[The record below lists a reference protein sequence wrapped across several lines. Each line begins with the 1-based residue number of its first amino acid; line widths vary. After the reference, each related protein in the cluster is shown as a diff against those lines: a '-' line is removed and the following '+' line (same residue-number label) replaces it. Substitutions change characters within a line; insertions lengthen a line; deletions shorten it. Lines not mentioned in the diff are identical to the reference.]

1 MTNEQIQAKADEL
14 SMKHNC
20 IVHPLI
26 FQEGENDEKVV
37 GFLKEPPRHVK
48 LRVLDKG
55 MTSPMTASAELLD
68 AYLIRED
75 SDERIWNELAQND
88 KYYLGAVMAAND
100 LIKMSINQFK
110 KK

>member
-1 MTNEQIQAKADEL
+1 MTTEQIQAKADEL
-14 SMKHNC
+14 SAKHGC
-20 IVHPLI
+20 IVHPI
-26 FQEGENDEKVV
+26 VFQEGEDAEQIV

-55 MTSPMTASAELLD
+55 MTSPMTASAEMVD

-75 SDERIWNELAQND
+75 SDARIWDEKPGND
-88 KYYLGAVMAAND
+88 KYYLGATMIAND

>member
-1 MTNEQIQAKADEL
+1 MTNEQIQAKAESL
-14 SMKHNC
+14 SINHNC
-20 IVHPLI
+20 IVHPI
-26 FQEGENDEKVV
+26 VFQEPESDERIV

-55 MTSPMTASAELLD
+55 MTSPMTASAEMID

-75 SDERIWNELAQND
+75 SDARIWDEKPEND
-88 KYYLGAVMAAND
+88 KYYLGATMVAND